1 VKLTSVRRS
10 PDRDVQ
16 HPRHASVLGPLPEP
30 LPAPR
35 LRRAVGQRRHGQRA
49 VDRRASGRPPE
60 ERRRQARHGAVSVP
74 GPGAGP
80 RPRTTYITMQPP
92 LPAGAWD
99 ATVQKMINDFGAAIP
114 EESAGQIVTYLQ
126 AHYAPGNRE
135 Q

>member
-1 VKLTSVRRS
+1 MC
-10 PDRDVQ
+10 
-16 HPRHASVLGPLPEP
+16 
-30 LPAPR
+30 AP
-35 LRRAVGQRRHGQRA
+35 
-49 VDRRASGRPPE
+49 
-60 ERRRQARHGAVSVP
+60 
-74 GPGAGP
+74 P

-99 ATVQKMINDFGAAIP
+99 ATVQKMINGFGAAIP

>member
-1 VKLTSVRRS
+1 
-10 PDRDVQ
+10 
-16 HPRHASVLGPLPEP
+16 
-30 LPAPR
+30 
-35 LRRAVGQRRHGQRA
+35 
-49 VDRRASGRPPE
+49 
-60 ERRRQARHGAVSVP
+60 
-74 GPGAGP
+74 
-80 RPRTTYITMQPP
+80 MQPP